1 MWVAAQVFA
10 HADPSFDVFE
20 FAEWCGIDTRTRSGR
35 PRRSTTSDD
44 ATGSVD

>member
-20 FAEWCGIDTRTRSGR
+20 FAEWCEVRVGAENRVNG
-35 PRRSTTSDD
+35 P
-44 ATGSVD
+44 